1 MRSVSDNGCRD
12 SYWSGW
18 IPDEIAVR
26 MKTGYVTNK
35 VIGVDG
41 GMLCRDG

>member
-1 MRSVSDNGCRD
+1 VSDNGCRD

-26 MKTGYVTNK
+26 MVKTGYVTNK
-35 VIGVDG
+35 AIGVDG